1 MALLKQFRGEIAE
14 VRVASIL
21 CEAELFEHCS
31 DQMVKMLPQ
40 TIPFIAEAM
49 EDDDERVTEAVQNLI
64 AKIEGQVGE
73 SLQRYLV

>member
-1 MALLKQFRGEIAE
+1 MAA
-14 VRVASIL
+14 IL
-21 CEAELFEHCS
+21 CEGQLFENCS

-49 EDDDERVTEAVQNLI
+49 EDDDEQVVESVQILI
-64 AKIEGQVGE
+64 AKVEAEVGE